1 MLVTR
6 QCEAEQ
12 HPWSSKLEA
21 AFQKPTSPRMSSYN
35 GQLSTQPDWHG
46 HYSFLPPGETNIF
59 AQPFEPLPA
68 PNSDNNDASTQRRPE
83 GAQEDTPNSQPQQS
97 QSRSSPYV
105 TQNRSLDP
113 LGLRQPKAESPVREP
128 SDNRDTTYAIKS
140 ESAQDDSLTS
150 RGTPA
155 LTHGSSLVEP
165 ASSVGPGQEIATSQ
179 SGNEESLIEK
189 EDEDEVM
196 EDDEIV
202 EAEGEVP
209 GQPQTAAERTA
220 ARRKMKRF
228 RYE

>member
-1 MLVTR
+1 
-6 QCEAEQ
+6 
-12 HPWSSKLEA
+12 
-21 AFQKPTSPRMSSYN
+21 MSSYN

-59 AQPFEPLPA
+59 AQPFEPLPT
-68 PNSDNNDASTQRRPE
+68 PNSNNNASTQRRPE
-83 GAQEDTPNSQPQQS
+83 GAQEETPNSQPQPN

-105 TQNRSLDP
+105 AHNRPLDP
-113 LGLRQPKAESPVREP
+113 LGLRQPKAESPVQEP
-128 SDNRDTTYAIKS
+128 SDNRDATYAIKS
-140 ESAQDDSLTS
+140 ESAPDDSLTS
-150 RGTPA
+150 RDTPA

-165 ASSVGPGQEIATSQ
+165 ASSVGPGQDIATSQ
-179 SGNEESLIEK
+179 SGNEEPLIEK

-202 EAEGEVP
+202 EAEGEVT